1 VKNLAALRWYGSI
14 FLLVAAI
21 MFVPVASA
29 QNQNTG
35 EIKGTV
41 MDPSGGVVPDVAVSI
56 KNVLTG
62 LVTPTTTNQAGLY
75 DVPFLAPG
83 SYTIKFSKQG
93 FRDFVRE
100 GIVLQIETLQVNATL
115 EVGVATQEV
124 VVTGLA
130 PLVETETTDQHLD
143 ITTQAVANA
152 PITGADWRPEMTQ
165 LIPGVNPGYGQGGAG
180 SAEAGG
186 QGVGINGTQSYNMNF
201 MIDGSAATA
210 PRDYNSSN
218 FYMPLDAVSEVSIKS
233 GNAPAQYGNGL
244 AAVNVITKSGTNQWH
259 GDVFE
264 YVQNTVLNARSVSN
278 PAPEPKSVEHWNEY
292 GGSVSGPVFKNK
304 LFFFFTYQR
313 LPSSSPVTGNYYYPT
328 AAMEAGDFYG
338 MSGMKAG
345 DFNANGIL
353 QGAYSNVAQKLQGYF
368 PAATAKGWIAGCP
381 GPANVGPTVAQ
392 TCVMPQNTNYDYVF
406 NGSSPATNTWYTGR
420 VDYDISS
427 AQRLSATFNY
437 FPSVV
442 SFVPADPLYPND
454 ASAFSQGHNYN
465 LTGQLSD
472 VYTVSPTVVNEFRI
486 GYARELDAYK
496 PWSLGKN
503 DPTTL
508 GLLPAYGTN
517 VPPNANLFPHIGID
531 AGSGPEYA
539 SNLGAGVCTS
549 CNGNIDAILAD
560 GTTNVSDV
568 ITLIRGRHTLKVG
581 GEYDRFYQNYTSW
594 GDLDSGHFEFNG
606 DYTGIPYADFLL
618 GDVYDWHVGEAVATS
633 AHAWGSAL
641 FANDDFKVSQKVT
654 LNLGLRWQMMSGW
667 GVKGG
672 KFGVYD
678 PVLPNSW
685 NGGAY
690 KGAILFG
697 GQSDTIYGGSINN
710 LTTIENGDY
719 KEFAPR
725 VGISWSPRQNWA
737 VRASYGIF
745 DAPRGA
751 DIYGGGNGGT
761 LGMGLNPASP
771 YLGYSKT
778 TPAFNLDA
786 GPPAGSVQYPT
797 LQTASSLVGN
807 GQYIAYYPR
816 TIPTTYIQEYILSV
830 QHQFPG
836 SVLLDTSYVYTRGRN
851 LNFTTDIDQALPS
864 NLSCTGGWWTCNP
877 NPNFPFIAGML
888 WDGWSN
894 YNALQFRVEK
904 RMSSGLQFL
913 VNYTYS
919 HSLDTGTG
927 TGWGS
932 GGVNISQNAY
942 SPAENYASSAFDV
955 RHYIAGQAVYELPF
969 GRDRQYKLH
978 GVLDEIAG
986 GWRLS
991 GVMQWHS
998 GLPFTPAIYDST
1010 TESLLTPA
1018 LGVCWN
1024 CTLFAARVGSP
1035 SVSSPKAPGQ
1045 WFNPAAYADPAA
1057 GSFGDNTRDSLYG
1070 PGFFNM
1076 DFSIGKTF
1084 ALTERFKLEFRA
1096 DAFNFLNHVVHGN
1109 PDSNVSY
1116 LCYPTTGSAYAPPC
1130 GAGATLSLVDSAAG
1144 TISPLNIANNPR
1156 LFQLGAKVLF

>member
-1 VKNLAALRWYGSI
+1 MTNFQTLHRYGFMLA
-14 FLLVAAI
+14 LVALLFA
-21 MFVPVASA
+21 PLARA
-29 QNQNTG
+29 QNANTG
-35 EIKGTV
+35 EIKGAV
-41 MDPSGGVVPDVAVSI
+41 MDPSGAVVPGVAVAI
-56 KNVLTG
+56 TNVQTG
-62 LVTPTTTNQAGLY
+62 VVTPTTTNQAGLY
-75 DVPFLAPG
+75 DVPFLVPG

-100 GIVLQIETLQVNATL
+100 GIVLQIETLEVNATL
-115 EVGVATQEV
+115 QVGVATQEV

-143 ITTQAVANA
+143 LTTQAMANA

-244 AAVNVITKSGTNQWH
+244 AAINVITKSGTNQWH

-264 YVQNTVLNARSVSN
+264 YDQNTAFNSRSVAN

-292 GGSVSGPVFKNK
+292 GGSVSGPVIKNK

-313 LPSSSPVTGNYYYPT
+313 NPSASPVTGTYYYPT

-338 MSGMKAG
+338 MQGMNA
-345 DFNANGIL
+345 DYFNANGIL
-353 QGAYSNVAQKLQGYF
+353 QGTYSNVAQKLQGYF
-368 PAATAKGWIAGCP
+368 PATTAPGWISGCP
-381 GPANVGPTVAQ
+381 GPANVSATVAQ
-392 TCVMPQNTNYDYVF
+392 TCVPAAGTNYNYVY

-420 VDYDISS
+420 VDYNISS

-437 FPSVV
+437 YPSLV

-454 ASAFSQGHNYN
+454 ASAFSQGRNYN

-472 VYTVSPTVVNEFRI
+472 VYTISPTVVNEFRV
-486 GYARELDAYK
+486 GYARELDTYK
-496 PWSLGKN
+496 PWSFGKN
-503 DPTTL
+503 DPTSL
-508 GLLPAYGTN
+508 GLEPAYGTN
-517 VPPNANLFPHIGID
+517 VPPNANLFPRVTID

-539 SNLGAGVCTS
+539 SNLGAGTCSS
-549 CNGNIDAILAD
+549 CNGNIDAILSD

-568 ITLIRGRHTLKVG
+568 LTLIRGRHTLKVG
-581 GEYDRFYQNYTSW
+581 GEYDRFYQNYTAW
-594 GDLDSGHFEFNG
+594 GDLDSGNFTFSG
-606 DYTGIPYADFLL
+606 TYTGIPYADFLL
-618 GDVYDWHVGEAVATS
+618 GDVYSWNVAEAVATS

-641 FANDDFKVSQKVT
+641 FGNDDFKVSSKVT

-667 GVKGG
+667 GVNGG

-725 VGISWSPRQNWA
+725 VGISWAPRQNWA

-761 LGMGLNPASP
+761 LGLGLNPASP
-771 YLGYSKT
+771 YLGYSSS
-778 TPAFNLDA
+778 TPAFNLDT

-807 GQYIAYYPR
+807 GQFIAYYPR
-816 TIPTTYIQEYILSV
+816 TIPTTYIQEFLLSV

-836 SVLLDTSYVYTRGRN
+836 SVLLDASYVYTRGRN
-851 LNFTTDIDQALPS
+851 LNFTTDIDQALPN
-864 NLSCTGGWWTCNP
+864 NLSCTGGWYACNP
-877 NPNFPFIAGML
+877 NPNFPFIAGMI

-894 YNALQFRVEK
+894 YNALQLRVEK

-942 SPAENYASSAFDV
+942 SPASNYAASAFDI

-969 GRDRQYKLH
+969 GRDRQFKLH

-991 GVMQWHS
+991 GVTQWHT

-1010 TESLLTPA
+1010 TESRLTPA

-1024 CTLFAARVGSP
+1024 CTLYAVRVGNP

-1045 WFNPAAYADPAA
+1045 WFNPAAYADPAP
-1057 GSFGDNTRDSLYG
+1057 GSFGDSTRDSLYG
-1070 PGFFNM
+1070 PGFFNL
-1076 DFSIGKTF
+1076 DLSIGKTF
-1084 ALTERFKLEFRA
+1084 SISERFKLEFRA

-1116 LCYPTTGSAYAPPC
+1116 NASGT
-1130 GAGATLSLVDSAAG
+1130 LVDSAAG
-1144 TISPLNIANNPR
+1144 TIAPLDIANSPR
-1156 LFQLGAKVLF
+1156 LFQLGAKILF